1 MELKPQTL
9 YSRFNDP
16 LEALMMQ
23 FEIQDADKSEKGHR
37 LISQCTWLYFGVLD
51 LLRNKMSQNANFRCC
66 VSNELAAALHR
77 EAGSWV

>member
-1 MELKPQTL
+1 M

-51 LLRNKMSQNANFRCC
+51 LLRKKCHKRLIGLRLEYFIH
-66 VSNELAAALHR
+66 E
-77 EAGSWV
+77 GSVFSWIEWMK

>member
-51 LLRNKMSQNANFRCC
+51 LLRSKMSYNANWITILFF
-66 VSNELAAALHR
+66 HP
-77 EAGSWV
+77 